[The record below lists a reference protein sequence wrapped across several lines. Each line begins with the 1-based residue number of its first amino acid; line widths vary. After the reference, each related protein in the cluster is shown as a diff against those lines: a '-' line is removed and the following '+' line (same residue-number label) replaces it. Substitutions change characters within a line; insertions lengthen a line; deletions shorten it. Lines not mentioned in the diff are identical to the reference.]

1 MTIEERAA
9 QAAQYKETGACN
21 CTPGGDQGI

>member
-9 QAAQYKETGACN
+9 QAAQYKATGSVQLHA
-21 CTPGGDQGI
+21 GGDQGI